1 LSFPHCI
8 RSLEIEKKK
17 TFDNSSQYQPRLPRP
32 LFESDMSSLSTLGG
46 FTAGALAA
54 CGAVTVT
61 NPMEVVKTRLQLQG
75 ELAAKGQVKKIY
87 TGVFQAL
94 RIIAV
99 NEGIKG
105 KHPTCIWC

>member
-1 LSFPHCI
+1 
-8 RSLEIEKKK
+8 
-17 TFDNSSQYQPRLPRP
+17 
-32 LFESDMSSLSTLGG
+32 MGSLSTFGG

-75 ELAAKGQVKKIY
+75 ELAAKGQVKKVY

-94 RIIAV
+94 RIIAM

-105 KHPTCIWC
+105 KVPRGVGLRLIARDTARIGCCGS

>member
-1 LSFPHCI
+1 
-8 RSLEIEKKK
+8 
-17 TFDNSSQYQPRLPRP
+17 
-32 LFESDMSSLSTLGG
+32 MASLSTLGG

-75 ELAAKGQVKKIY
+75 ELAAKGQVKKVY

-94 RIIAV
+94 RIIAM

-105 KHPTCIWC
+105 TWTEGEVWLMG